1 MTQHTPPKKP
11 KKQAIIGGVDTH
23 ADTHHAA
30 VTLTNGGRIADTE
43 FPTTQAGYQQLVA
56 WMSEFGRLRSVG
68 VEGTGSYRAGLS
80 RHLCGLG
87 VPVVEVNRPDR
98 RQRRPKGK
106 SDPLDAYAAAD
117 TVRASGD
124 TTTRALPKAGT
135 AIVEAIRVLHTVR
148 ASAIKARTAT
158 MNQLR
163 ALLVTA
169 PAGLRD
175 QLRELSP
182 TALIGTCARRRPG
195 RQPADPQHATRYALR
210 ALARRYQTLATEITT
225 VEDQLHPLVRQACP
239 ALLDIHGVG
248 YETAAQLLITIG
260 DNPDRI
266 HTEAAFAALC
276 GVAPIPASSGKTHRH
291 RLSRGGDRQ
300 ANRALYL
307 IVCSRLAS
315 DPATRA
321 YRDRRRT
328 QGLSNPE
335 IIRCLKRYLT
345 RQIYKTLTSTN
356 THQKDPASAA

>member
-1 MTQHTPPKKP
+1 MTHHTPTKKP
-11 KKQAIIGGVDTH
+11 KKRPVIAGVDTH

-30 VTLTNGGRIADTE
+30 VIQTNGGRIADAE
-43 FPTTQAGYQQLVA
+43 FPTTEQGYTQL
-56 WMSEFGRLRSVG
+56 WDWLGSFGRVRAVG
-68 VEGTGSYRAGLS
+68 IEGTGSYGAGLS
-80 RHLCGLG
+80 RHLCAQN
-87 VPVVEVNRPDR
+87 VPVVEVNHPNRA
-98 RQRRPKGK
+98 QRRLTGK
-106 SDPLDAYAAAD
+106 SDPLDAYAAAQAVLAELA
-117 TVRASGD
+117 TAI
-124 TTTRALPKAGT
+124 PKAGT
-135 AIVEAIRVLHTVR
+135 GIVEAIRVLHTVR
-148 ASAIKARTAT
+148 ASAVKARTAT
-158 MNQLR
+158 INELR

-175 QLRELSP
+175 SLRGLGPIALISACARLRSGREL
-182 TALIGTCARRRPG
+182 
-195 RQPADPQHATRYALR
+195 ADPEQATKHALR
-210 ALARRYQTLATEITT
+210 TLGRRYQTLTQEITA
-225 VEDQLHPLVRQACP
+225 VQERLHPLVRQACP

-276 GVAPIPASSGKTHRH
+276 GVAPIPASSGKTTRH

-345 RQIYKTLTSTN
+345 RAIYKTLTSTN
-356 THQKDPASAA
+356 TQQKDLVSAA

>member
-1 MTQHTPPKKP
+1 MAQHTRPRKP
-11 KKQAIIGGVDTH
+11 RKRPIIAGVDTH

-30 VTLTNGGRIADTE
+30 VIGAHGAAIADAE
-43 FPTTQAGYQQLVA
+43 FPTTEHGYAQLLD
-56 WMSEFGRLRSVG
+56 WLGSFGRLRSVG
-68 VEGTGSYRAGLS
+68 VEGTGSYGAGLS
-80 RHLCGLG
+80 RHLCAQG
-87 VPVVEVNRPDR
+87 VPVVEVNHPDR
-98 RQRRPKGK
+98 TQRRLTGK
-106 SDPLDAYAAAD
+106 SDPLDAYAAAQAILAQ
-117 TVRASGD
+117 RA
-124 TTTRALPKAGT
+124 T
-135 AIVEAIRVLHTVR
+135 AIPKLGTGIAEAIRVLHTVR
-148 ASAIKARTAT
+148 ASAVKARTAT
-158 MNQLR
+158 INELR

-169 PAGLRD
+169 PTGLRD
-175 QLRELSP
+175 AVRGLGP
-182 TALIGTCARRRPG
+182 AALIGACTRLRPG
-195 RQPADPQHATRYALR
+195 PKLADPEQATKQALR
-210 ALARRYQTLATEITT
+210 MLARRYQTLTDEITT

-239 ALLDIHGVG
+239 GLLDIHGVG

-276 GVAPIPASSGKTHRH
+276 GVAPIPASSGKTTRH

-345 RQIYKTLTSTN
+345 REIYKALTSTN
-356 THQKDPASAA
+356 TQPEDLVSAA